1 MENQINMTKN
11 KLIIIGAIII
21 FLLTITSVFAY
32 VNPLKVVETFYPE
45 IYWDSGGTLTKV
57 YDENNG
63 ATCYI
68 FRVSNGGGIS
78 CIK

>member
-1 MENQINMTKN
+1 MTKN

-21 FLLTITSVFAY
+21 CLLTITSVFAY
-32 VNPLKVVETFYPE
+32 VNPLKVVEILNTDVYS
-45 IYWDSGGTLTKV
+45 SGKGIVVKV

-63 ATCYI
+63 VTCYVAI
-68 FRVSNGGGIS
+68 VDRGGGIS